1 MATPVSQ
8 RELRNESGAIMR
20 RVQQGERFTVT
31 SNGVPVAD
39 LIPHS
44 ESGPDRPPR
53 FIPVA
58 QIATGASELR
68 SWDTARFMHE
78 LEELDHAVDD
88 SDADTWRAA
97 T

>member
-1 MATPVSQ
+1 MAVRDHLGGYGIDGVSTRLVTATNTPVSQ
-8 RELRNESGAIMR
+8 RELRNDSGAIMR

-31 SNGVPVAD
+31 RNGVRVAD

-58 QIATGASELR
+58 R
-68 SWDTARFMHE
+68 R
-78 LEELDHAVDD
+78 
-88 SDADTWRAA
+88 RR
-97 T
+97 